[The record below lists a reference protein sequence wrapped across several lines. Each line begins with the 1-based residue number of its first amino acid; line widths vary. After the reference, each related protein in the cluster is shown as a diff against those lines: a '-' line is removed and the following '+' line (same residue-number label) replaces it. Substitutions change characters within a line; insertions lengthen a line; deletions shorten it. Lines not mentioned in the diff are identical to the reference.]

1 MNILTELLRQ
11 ILAVVA
17 YSIFRKMA
25 SAPAIAYVTVITTTV
40 LFNTRTVPCTLQ
52 SCNRMLLQSTVQV
65 SVSLL
70 LYGLL
75 GLYNLDEIKQDD

>member
-1 MNILTELLRQ
+1 
-11 ILAVVA
+11 
-17 YSIFRKMA
+17 
-25 SAPAIAYVTVITTTV
+25 
-40 LFNTRTVPCTLQ
+40 
-52 SCNRMLLQSTVQV
+52 MLLQSTVQV